1 LAECWA
7 HFPFI
12 LIIAWLFYILQRR
25 AAGEGL
31 AVDYGASGTINWS
44 DAARTQ
50 ICIYKLAA

>member
-31 AVDYGASGTINWS
+31 AVDYGASGTNWS